1 MTSRRRSLVA
11 SFAAA
16 AVLLAAC
23 GNPRED
29 ARAELRRLRTALEQ
43 HAAQHGRYP
52 ETVDAVKPDSP
63 TNLRYEARD
72 GGSVRLVHAG
82 ADGIQALARRG
93 PWICA
98 MNVDARHGERVEC
111 TPLSSS
117 SSDAPAPAGRTANP
131 LDSVLH
137 SPSPAARLR

>member
-1 MTSRRRSLVA
+1 MTARRRTLIA
-11 SFAAA
+11 SSAAA

-29 ARAELRRLRTALEQ
+29 ARAELQRLRTALEQ
-43 HAAQHGRYP
+43 HATQHGRYP
-52 ETVDAVKPDSP
+52 ETLDPVKPDSP
-63 TNLRYEARD
+63 TNLRYRARD

-93 PWICA
+93 PWICTLS
-98 MNVDARHGERVEC
+98 VDTLHGERVEC

-117 SSDAPAPAGRTANP
+117 SADAPAPAGNAATP
-131 LDSVLH
+131 LDSMLH
-137 SPSPAARLR
+137 APSPAARSR